1 MSKEKENL
9 IISIVFILLTIFILS
24 YHFLLGGNL
33 TQIMLNFSLKI
44 LNKIGYLGILILM
57 AAESALIPIPS
68 EIVMPLA
75 GILARNGAFNLYVI
89 IIYGTL
95 GNLIGSLIL
104 YYIGIYIRSPFIN
117 FAVKYFK
124 LNIKYVKLSDDLFSK
139 YGNSIIFFGRIMP
152 AIRSVISLPAGFS
165 KMNLYKFG
173 LYTLLGSIPWNLS
186 LTLIGFYFGSNK
198 SLILKFD
205 YVISSLTLII
215 GIYYLIKYLK

>member
-33 TQIMLNFSLKI
+33 TQIMLNVSLKI

-75 GILARNGAFNLYVI
+75 GILARNGAFNLYII

-117 FAVKYFK
+117 FVVKYFK

>member
-1 MSKEKENL
+1 LSKEKENL

>member
-1 MSKEKENL
+1 
-9 IISIVFILLTIFILS
+9 
-24 YHFLLGGNL
+24 
-33 TQIMLNFSLKI
+33 MLNVSLKI

-75 GILARNGAFNLYVI
+75 GILARNGAFNLYII

-117 FAVKYFK
+117 FVVKYFK